1 MGRYILRLWVDN
13 DNHYMQK
20 VSRIPATR
28 MDVLSLQEK
37 LDVRLEQQKAKETG
51 IDPARRELYC
61 QAFGMSVSHLQI
73 SYGSL

>member
-1 MGRYILRLWVDN
+1 
-13 DNHYMQK
+13 MQK

-51 IDPARRELYC
+51 IDPSRRELYS
-61 QAFGMSVSHLQI
+61 QAFGKTL
-73 SYGSL
+73 